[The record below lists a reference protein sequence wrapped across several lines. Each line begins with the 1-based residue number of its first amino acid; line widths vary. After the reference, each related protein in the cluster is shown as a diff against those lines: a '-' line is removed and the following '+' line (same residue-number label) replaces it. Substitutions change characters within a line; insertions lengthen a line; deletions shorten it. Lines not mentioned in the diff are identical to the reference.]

1 MPSDP
6 TEPCATMD
14 CGDLGRLLDAYLD
27 GELAPSERVQAEAHV
42 RDCATCRALV
52 VREGH
57 AHMTLRA
64 QLRAAMGPGTTAGA
78 APEQLRERIHLAL
91 VERDPPAWR
100 RWISPLRV
108 AAIAACAA
116 GALLVF
122 ALHGR
127 PDSTLADEAIRTHVR
142 DLPLEVT
149 TASAGPESIA
159 GWFTGKLDFN
169 AAPPRFHGPVR
180 IVGARLSH
188 IGDRPAAYVRY
199 EAPRGRFGLF
209 IFDDPERRFEGSGR
223 VIKVGP
229 STVRLANLRGF
240 NVAVWR
246 RNEIVYSLVSDL
258 DEDDL
263 ARLVEAAQVTGPP

>member
-1 MPSDP
+1 MSTDP
-6 TEPCATMD
+6 TERATMD
-14 CGDLGRLLDAYLD
+14 CSDLGGLVDAYLD
-27 GELAPSERVQAEAHV
+27 GELAPSERAEVESHVRTCAGCRARVAREAHV
-42 RDCATCRALV
+42 HTAI
-52 VREGH
+52 
-57 AHMTLRA
+57 RA
-64 QLRAAMGPGTTAGA
+64 QLRAAMGTGTSAGCAPA
-78 APEQLRERIHLAL
+78 ALRDRIHLAL

-100 RWISPLRV
+100 RWLSPLRV
-108 AAIAACAA
+108 AAVAACVA

-127 PDSTLADEAIRTHVR
+127 PDATLVDEAIRKHAR

-149 TASAGPESIA
+149 TASAGPDSVA

-180 IVGARLSH
+180 LVGARLSH

-199 EAPRGRFGLF
+199 EAPRGHFGVF

-223 VIKVGP
+223 VVKMGP
-229 STVRLANLRGF
+229 STVRVANVRGF

-258 DEDDL
+258 EEADL
-263 ARLVEAAQVTGPP
+263 ARLVEAAQLGAVP